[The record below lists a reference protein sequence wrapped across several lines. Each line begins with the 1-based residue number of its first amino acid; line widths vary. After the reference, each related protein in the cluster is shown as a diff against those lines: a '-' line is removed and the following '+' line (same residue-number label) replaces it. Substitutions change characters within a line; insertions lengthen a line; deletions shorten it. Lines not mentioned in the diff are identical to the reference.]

1 MLDVGVCREA
11 KFWPYQGDW
20 MHPYTVVDFT
30 LDRRR
35 IGPQN
40 FLKDFQGYLQ
50 ADAYSG
56 FDCVYASGV
65 VKEVA
70 CWIHT
75 RRYWYE
81 ARDYD
86 KRANVALGYIA
97 RLSQIESQLRSSY
110 PELDQQ
116 GKRDFEGIANAR
128 QKYARPILNEF
139 KTWMETEVNGVGYFR
154 RA

>member
-1 MLDVGVCREA
+1 MRIRALTA
-11 KFWPYQGDW
+11 S
-20 MHPYTVVDFT
+20 MH
-30 LDRRR
+30 LAWSKRS
-35 IGPQN
+35 Q
-40 FLKDFQGYLQ
+40 
-50 ADAYSG
+50 
-56 FDCVYASGV
+56 
-65 VKEVA
+65 